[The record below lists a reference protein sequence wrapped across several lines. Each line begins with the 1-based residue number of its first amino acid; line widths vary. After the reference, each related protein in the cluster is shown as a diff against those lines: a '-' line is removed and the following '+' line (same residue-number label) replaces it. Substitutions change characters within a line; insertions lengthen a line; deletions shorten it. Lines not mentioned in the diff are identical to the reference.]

1 MSTVIAAVDADAGA
15 GPVLSTA
22 LALATL
28 IDASV
33 IALHVRENGTSL
45 PKQLTSTAGVELRES
60 TGSPIELIASAAQ
73 SPDVAALVL
82 GARAIYGGA
91 QPAGHTTLGVI
102 TRVSTPVVVVPP
114 QAPPREQ
121 IARILVPLDGTRQSA
136 RALDDLLTLAHAR
149 RLEVLVLH
157 VYSPATVPKFSDH
170 LPHATHARER
180 EFLLRNISTPHDRV
194 KLLHR
199 RGVPSDDVVAAARE
213 TDADLIALAW
223 RQTLKGGGARVVS
236 ETLAHSDIPV
246 LLLPVGSG
254 RVGESRPESRGVAD

>member
-1 MSTVIAAVDADAGA
+1 MSIVIAALDADAAA
-15 GPVLSTA
+15 GPVLRTA
-22 LALATL
+22 VALATL
-28 IDASV
+28 IEASV
-33 IALHVRENGTSL
+33 SALHVRENGTSV
-45 PKQLTSTAGVELRES
+45 PEQLTSVASVELRES

-73 SPDVAALVL
+73 RPDVAALVL
-82 GARAIYGGA
+82 GARAIYGGV
-91 QPAGHTTLGVI
+91 QPAGHTTLEVI
-102 TRVSTPVVVVPP
+102 TRVSRPVVVVPP
-114 QAPPREQ
+114 QARPRERLV
-121 IARILVPLDGTRQSA
+121 RILVPLDGTSQSA

-180 EFLLRNISTPHDRV
+180 EFLLSNISTPHDRV

-199 RGVPSDDVVAAARE
+199 LGVPADDVVAAARE

-223 RQTLKGGGARVVS
+223 RQTLKGGSARVVS

-246 LLLPVGSG
+246 LLLPVS
-254 RVGESRPESRGVAD
+254 